1 MSTTPASPTPAIAV
15 NTSLDVAALIN
26 AIHDIQAQSSAQRNL
41 DRYAELVCQ
50 LCKVSRCAVIQSD
63 VPASGPPTVLGRSF
77 ADDGWL
83 PLARWFE
90 IGGIGQRAVINSF
103 AHEPMRGANG
113 LELQVVLI
121 RLKGAGNG
129 MLYLELPS
137 HDRTR
142 LNEAV
147 LRGMLVADLSEST
160 HAAHPQTLDLLTTLD
175 YSAEIMR
182 MDDFTAAALSLANG
196 AVAKLSLEFAALC
209 WVQHDQC
216 EVKAISHLNQFD
228 RDTDQ
233 VRYIEEAAFEALEFN
248 QELIWPAPQHSFYE
262 NQLDAIQKMAQEQGF
277 VSVAA
282 VPMRD
287 PLGDIS
293 AVLVVAT
300 KTGPI
305 PLASINQLQIA
316 LDLVQPRMQELY
328 TKQLS
333 RVARA
338 KLRVRE
344 KLTQLLGPDL
354 VLTKAAAIFAFIV
367 ILLSNIIPWSYR
379 IDAAAELVTD
389 STRALSAQFD
399 GRIDQVFASTGDV
412 VEAGRI
418 LAILD
423 TRELAQQQIELTSDL
438 AKSEAELRKARAENA
453 LAEVEI
459 YQAKYDETNAK
470 LARTLQAIAQA
481 TTTAPFQG
489 VIVEGERRDL
499 LGAPLK
505 RGDKIFRIAK
515 TENLYLSLL
524 VSEKEIRDV
533 HVGSVGVFSL
543 LSRPDQEIEFTVVSI
558 IPMAQVRGQDG
569 NHFQVKAKINR
580 SPEAWWRPGM
590 TGLAKIDAGS
600 RRIFWLLTHK
610 IVDFLRMKLWF

>member
-1 MSTTPASPTPAIAV
+1 MSTSPANASPS
-15 NTSLDVAALIN
+15 NTINPSLDVAALIN
-26 AIHDIQAQSSAQRNL
+26 AIHDIQGQPSAQRDL

-50 LCKVSRCAVIQSD
+50 LCKVTRCAVIQID
-63 VPASGPPTVLGRSF
+63 LPIKVLGRSF
-77 ADDGWL
+77 VDDGWM

-90 IGGIGQRAVINSF
+90 DGGIGQRAIINSF

-121 RLKGAGNG
+121 RLKGAASS

-147 LRGMLVADLSEST
+147 LRGMLVADLSESNT
-160 HAAHPQTLDLLTTLD
+160 ATDHQQLDLLTTLD

-209 WVQHDQC
+209 WVQNGQC
-216 EVKAISHLNQFD
+216 LVKAISHLNQFD

-233 VRYIEEAAFEALEFN
+233 VRYIEAAALEALEFN
-248 QELIWPAPQHSFYE
+248 QELLWPAPPRSFYE

-277 VSVAA
+277 TSVSAI
-282 VPMRD
+282 PMRD
-287 PLGDIS
+287 PEGEIS
-293 AVLVVAT
+293 AVLVVGT
-300 KTGPI
+300 KSRPI
-305 PLASINQLQIA
+305 PQPAINQLQIA
-316 LDLVQPRMQELY
+316 LDLIQPRMQELY

-333 RVARA
+333 RFAQA
-338 KLRVRE
+338 KILAYD

-354 VLTKAAAIFAFIV
+354 VLTKAGAILAFILL
-367 ILLSNIIPWSYR
+367 ILSNIITWTYH
-379 IDAAAELVTD
+379 IDAATELVTD

-399 GRIDQVFASTGDV
+399 GRVDQVYASTGDV
-412 VEAGRI
+412 VDAGKV
-418 LAILD
+418 LAVLD
-423 TRELAQQQIELTSDL
+423 TRELKEQQIELTSDL
-438 AKSEAELRKARAENA
+438 TKADAELRKARAENA
-453 LAEVEI
+453 LADEEI
-459 YQAKYDETNAK
+459 FQAKYDETNAK
-470 LARTLQAIAQA
+470 LARTQEAIAQA

-499 LGAPLK
+499 LGAPMK

-524 VSEKEIRDV
+524 VSEKEIKDV
-533 HVGSVGVFSL
+533 HLGSVGVFSL
-543 LSRPDQEIEFTVVSI
+543 LSRPDQEVEFTVVSI
-558 IPMAQVRGQDG
+558 IPMAEVKGQDG
-569 NHFQVKAKINR
+569 NHFQIKARISQKSEI
-580 SPEAWWRPGM
+580 WWRPGM
-590 TGLAKIDAGS
+590 TGLAKIDGGS

>member
-1 MSTTPASPTPAIAV
+1 MSTSPTSATVTNAV
-15 NTSLDVAALIN
+15 NPSLDVAALIN
-26 AIHDIQAQSSAQRNL
+26 AIHDIQGQSSAQRDL

-50 LCKVSRCAVIQSD
+50 LCKVTRCAVIQID
-63 VPASGPPTVLGRSF
+63 VPPKVLGRSF
-77 ADDGWL
+77 VDDGWL

-90 IGGIGQRAVINSF
+90 DGGIGQRAIVNSF
-103 AHEPMRGANG
+103 AHEPMRGSNG

-121 RLKGAGNG
+121 RLKGGGNS

-147 LRGMLVADLSEST
+147 LRGMLVADLSET
-160 HAAHPQTLDLLTTLD
+160 NHGGNHNQLDLLTTLD

-196 AVAKLSLEFAALC
+196 AVAKLTLEFAALC
-209 WVQHDQC
+209 WVQHGQC
-216 EVKAISHLNQFD
+216 QVKAISHLNQFD

-233 VRYIEEAAFEALEFN
+233 VRYIEEAALEALEFN
-248 QELIWPAPQHSFYE
+248 QELIWPTPPHSFYE
-262 NQLDAIQKMAQEQGF
+262 NQLDAIKKMAQEQGF
-277 VSVAA
+277 ASVSAI
-282 VPMRD
+282 PMRD
-287 PLGDIS
+287 PEGEIS
-293 AVLVVAT
+293 AVLVVGT
-300 KTGPI
+300 KTRPI
-305 PLASINQLQIA
+305 PSATINQLQIA
-316 LDLVQPRMQELY
+316 LDLIQPRLHELY

-333 RVARA
+333 RFARA
-338 KLRVRE
+338 KIQAYE
-344 KLTQLLGPDL
+344 KLSQLLGPDL
-354 VLTKAAAIFAFIV
+354 VLTKAGAIFAFILL
-367 ILLSNIIPWSYR
+367 ILSNIITWTYH
-379 IDAAAELVTD
+379 IDAATELVTD

-412 VEAGRI
+412 VDAGKI

-423 TRELAQQQIELTSDL
+423 TRELKEQQIELTSDL
-438 AKSEAELRKARAENA
+438 AKAEAELRKARAENA
-453 LAEVEI
+453 LADVEI
-459 YQAKYDETNAK
+459 FQAKYDETNAK
-470 LARTLQAIAQA
+470 LARTLQAISQA

-499 LGAPLK
+499 LGAPIK
-505 RGDKIFRIAK
+505 RGDRIFRIAK

-524 VSEKEIRDV
+524 VSEKEIKDV
-533 HVGSVGVFSL
+533 HLGSVGVFSL
-543 LSRPDQEIEFTVVSI
+543 LSRPDQEVEFTVVSI
-558 IPMAQVRGQDG
+558 IPMAQVKGQDG
-569 NHFQVKAKINR
+569 NHFQIKAKI
-580 SPEAWWRPGM
+580 SEKSELWWRPGM

>member
-1 MSTTPASPTPAIAV
+1 MSTSPANASPS
-15 NTSLDVAALIN
+15 NTINPSLDVAALIN
-26 AIHDIQAQSSAQRNL
+26 AIHDIQGQPSAQRDL

-50 LCKVSRCAVIQSD
+50 LCKVTRCAVIQID
-63 VPASGPPTVLGRSF
+63 LLIKVLGRSF
-77 ADDGWL
+77 VDDGWM

-90 IGGIGQRAVINSF
+90 DGGIGQRAIINSF

-121 RLKGAGNG
+121 RLKGAASS

-147 LRGMLVADLSEST
+147 LRGMLVADLSESNT
-160 HAAHPQTLDLLTTLD
+160 AADHQQLDLLTTLD

-209 WVQHDQC
+209 WVQNGQC
-216 EVKAISHLNQFD
+216 LVKAISHLNQFD

-233 VRYIEEAAFEALEFN
+233 VRYIEAAALEALEFN
-248 QELIWPAPQHSFYE
+248 QELLWPAPPRSFYE

-277 VSVAA
+277 TSVSAI
-282 VPMRD
+282 PMRD
-287 PLGDIS
+287 PEGEIS
-293 AVLVVAT
+293 AVLVVGT
-300 KTGPI
+300 KSRPI
-305 PLASINQLQIA
+305 PQPAINQLQIA
-316 LDLVQPRMQELY
+316 LDLIQPRMQELY

-333 RVARA
+333 RFAQA
-338 KLRVRE
+338 KILAYD

-354 VLTKAAAIFAFIV
+354 VLTKAGAILAFILL
-367 ILLSNIIPWSYR
+367 ILSNIITWTYH
-379 IDAAAELVTD
+379 IDAATELVTD

-399 GRIDQVFASTGDV
+399 GRVDQVYASTGDV
-412 VEAGRI
+412 VDAGKV
-418 LAILD
+418 LAVLD
-423 TRELAQQQIELTSDL
+423 TRELKEQQIELTSDL
-438 AKSEAELRKARAENA
+438 AKADAELRKARAENA
-453 LAEVEI
+453 LADEEI
-459 YQAKYDETNAK
+459 FQAKYDETNAK
-470 LARTLQAIAQA
+470 LARTQEAIAQA

-499 LGAPLK
+499 LGAPMK

-524 VSEKEIRDV
+524 VSEKEIKDV
-533 HVGSVGVFSL
+533 HLGSVGVFSL
-543 LSRPDQEIEFTVVSI
+543 LSRPDQEVEFTVVSI
-558 IPMAQVRGQDG
+558 IPMAEVKGQDG
-569 NHFQVKAKINR
+569 NHFQIKAKI
-580 SPEAWWRPGM
+580 SQKSEIWWRPGM
-590 TGLAKIDAGS
+590 TGLAKIDGGS

>member
-1 MSTTPASPTPAIAV
+1 MSTSPANASPS
-15 NTSLDVAALIN
+15 NTINPSLDVAALIN
-26 AIHDIQAQSSAQRNL
+26 AIHDIQGQPSAQRDL

-50 LCKVSRCAVIQSD
+50 LCKVTRCAVIQID
-63 VPASGPPTVLGRSF
+63 LPIKVLGRSF
-77 ADDGWL
+77 VDDGWM

-90 IGGIGQRAVINSF
+90 DGGIGQRAIINSF

-121 RLKGAGNG
+121 RLKGAASS

-147 LRGMLVADLSEST
+147 LRGMLVADLSESNT
-160 HAAHPQTLDLLTTLD
+160 ATDHQQLDLLTTLD

-182 MDDFTAAALSLANG
+182 MDDFSAAALSLANG

-209 WVQHDQC
+209 WVQNGQC
-216 EVKAISHLNQFD
+216 LVKAISHLNQFD

-233 VRYIEEAAFEALEFN
+233 VRYIEAAALEALEFN
-248 QELIWPAPQHSFYE
+248 QELLWPTPPHSFYE

-277 VSVAA
+277 TSVSAI
-282 VPMRD
+282 PMRD
-287 PLGDIS
+287 PEGEIS
-293 AVLVVAT
+293 AVLVVGT
-300 KTGPI
+300 KSRPI
-305 PLASINQLQIA
+305 PQPAINQLQIA
-316 LDLVQPRMQELY
+316 LDLIQPRMQELY

-333 RVARA
+333 RFAQA
-338 KLRVRE
+338 KILAYD

-354 VLTKAAAIFAFIV
+354 VLTKAGAILAFILL
-367 ILLSNIIPWSYR
+367 ILSNIITWTYH
-379 IDAAAELVTD
+379 IDAATELVTD

-399 GRIDQVFASTGDV
+399 GRVDQVYASTGDV
-412 VEAGRI
+412 VDAGKV
-418 LAILD
+418 LAVLD
-423 TRELAQQQIELTSDL
+423 TRELKEQQIELTSDL
-438 AKSEAELRKARAENA
+438 AKADAELRKARAENA
-453 LAEVEI
+453 LADEEI
-459 YQAKYDETNAK
+459 FQAKYDETNAK
-470 LARTLQAIAQA
+470 LARTQEAIAQA

-499 LGAPLK
+499 LGAPMK

-524 VSEKEIRDV
+524 VSEKEIKDV
-533 HVGSVGVFSL
+533 HLGSVGVFSL
-543 LSRPDQEIEFTVVSI
+543 LSRPDQEVEFTVVSI
-558 IPMAQVRGQDG
+558 IPMAEVKGQDG
-569 NHFQVKAKINR
+569 NHFQIKAKI
-580 SPEAWWRPGM
+580 SQKSEIWWRPGM
-590 TGLAKIDAGS
+590 TGLAKIDGGS